1 MKQLFQKNSS
11 TMSLSNSSS
20 IPYMYIYMLQVKPR
34 GIPDSFCLL
43 APEDEENWESTY
55 NRLKN
60 STWNQI

>member
-1 MKQLFQKNSS
+1 
-11 TMSLSNSSS
+11 MSLSNSSS
-20 IPYMYIYMLQVKPR
+20 IFHTCIYMLQVKPR